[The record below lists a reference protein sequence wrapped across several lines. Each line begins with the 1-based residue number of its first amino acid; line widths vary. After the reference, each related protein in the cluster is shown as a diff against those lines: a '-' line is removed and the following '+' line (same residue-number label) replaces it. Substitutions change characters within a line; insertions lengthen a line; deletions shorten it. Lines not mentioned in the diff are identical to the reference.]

1 MAAETLMA
9 RPLTM
14 RVRVLGSG
22 STGNATLVEGA
33 GTRVLIDAGLG
44 PRTLAER
51 LNALGIDPA
60 SIEVILVSHE
70 HEDHVRGAASFS
82 AKWGSRLA
90 GTRGTY
96 AAAGFGAEDVEG
108 YDVLVAGKPRYFGN
122 LEVEA
127 VGVPH
132 DAAEPVAF
140 VVSCGGH
147 SFGHATDFGH
157 VNPRFVSAFA
167 ECTAILMESNYDDA
181 MLEGGSYPSSLK
193 ERIRGPL
200 GHVSNAVVARYL
212 VAGLGRHCR
221 QVLLAHLSQHNNVP
235 SLALSSAVE
244 ALVRAG
250 RPGVR
255 VDACPSDGTGW
266 VELESPATPARAK
279 ASQLRL
285 F

>member
-1 MAAETLMA
+1 
-9 RPLTM
+9 M

-51 LNALGIDPA
+51 LNARGIDPA

-122 LEVEA
+122 LRWRPW
-127 VGVPH
+127 GFPTTRPNRWRSLCP
-132 DAAEPVAF
+132 AA
-140 VVSCGGH
+140 
-147 SFGHATDFGH
+147 ATA
-157 VNPRFVSAFA
+157 SA
-167 ECTAILMESNYDDA
+167 TR
-181 MLEGGSYPSSLK
+181 PT
-193 ERIRGPL
+193 
-200 GHVSNAVVARYL
+200 
-212 VAGLGRHCR
+212 
-221 QVLLAHLSQHNNVP
+221 
-235 SLALSSAVE
+235 SA
-244 ALVRAG
+244 
-250 RPGVR
+250 
-255 VDACPSDGTGW
+255 T
-266 VELESPATPARAK
+266 
-279 ASQLRL
+279 
-285 F
+285 